1 MFRLSPVNFAIFA
14 VAAGSLLVGSNA
26 FADTVSVGSGW
37 YFTETGTTTPP
48 NSETSR
54 LGVFAPATDAYSLSR
69 TPGLAPDLTSYFW
82 NGTYITPDMPF
93 RSALTNAPQAFVA
106 DTLAPKSFVPRD
118 SASPIKFTNL
128 PSSGSVLPVQ
138 LVLPV
143 DFSYTNPGVTSTVVI
158 HDDVFDPR
166 GMVVSDSTIIGQI
179 ATGEVVRLNV
189 PLYFGNV
196 TTTDGVYGLRVRV
209 FDAKVT
215 SVLDENSF
223 NFTIQR

>member
-1 MFRLSPVNFAIFA
+1 MSRLYPVSLVVFIVA
-14 VAAGSLLVGSNA
+14 VGSLVLGSNA
-26 FADTVSVGSGW
+26 FADTVSAGSGW

-48 NSETSR
+48 SSETSR
-54 LGVFAPATDAYSLSR
+54 LGIFSATDVYNLSR

-93 RSALTNAPQAFVA
+93 RPAFTNAPQAFVA
-106 DTLAPKSFVPRD
+106 STLAPKSFVSRD

-166 GMVVSDSTIIGQI
+166 GVVVSNSTVIGQI
-179 ATGEVVRLNV
+179 GTGEVVRLNV
-189 PLYFGNV
+189 PLYFGNMS
-196 TTTDGVYGLRVRV
+196 TMEGVYALRVRV
-209 FDAKVT
+209 FDTTV
-215 SVLDENSF
+215 SSILDENSF
-223 NFTIQR
+223 NFSTQR